1 MAGLFGVVI
10 QCLLTEEQLEVS
22 DLPFVVKRTIMARY
36 NDLAKPSTSP
46 MNTINDIQYQ
56 QMQPEDF
63 AAVLQL
69 GNLVHGAGYLTPD
82 SLQLYFERGLAKHHN
97 ASFVAYSQT
106 QQLVG
111 FRLAFA
117 AGNWDLDQWCSPRL
131 WPVSPEKVAYFK
143 CNTVSPAHQGGG
155 IGGHLLQLSM
165 TALQQ
170 QGAVAGLAHLWQQSP
185 GNAAVKYFSRHG
197 GVLIKEHP
205 DKWRAES
212 LQGYACVRCGFDCHC
227 SAAEMLLIFTATRPT
242 PPKQRQGCMFRRP
255 LP

>member
-1 MAGLFGVVI
+1 
-10 QCLLTEEQLEVS
+10 
-22 DLPFVVKRTIMARY
+22 
-36 NDLAKPSTSP
+36 
-46 MNTINDIQYQ
+46 
-56 QMQPEDF
+56 MQPEDF

-69 GNLVHGAGYLTPD
+69 GNLVHGDGYLTPE
-82 SLQLYFERGLAKHHN
+82 SLQQYFERGLVREIN
-97 ASFVAYSQT
+97 ASFVAYADDQDDPHT
-106 QQLVG
+106 QYLVG

-117 AGNWDLDQWCSPRL
+117 AGQWLTDQWCSTGL

-143 CNTVSPAHQGGG
+143 CNTVSPAQQGTG
-155 IGGHLLQLSM
+155 IGGQLLQLSI

-212 LQGYACVRCGFDCHC
+212 LAGYACVRCGFDCHC
-227 SAAEMLLIFTATRPT
+227 SAAEMILLFA
-242 PPKQRQGCMFRRP
+242 K
-255 LP
+255 